1 MRNLIILSFVFL
13 TLNSFSQNDAKGKVF
28 STIFWNFNSDF
39 TKDASKKNAFELKRV
54 YLGYDY
60 NIDDKL
66 SAKITF
72 DIGKN
77 TSGSSYTAFLKTAQ
91 IDWSLQKNTKIS
103 FGMIG
108 GKQFKYQEKIWG
120 YRYVYKTFQD
130 EHKFGSSADLGVNGE
145 FKLSNNLTFNAFILN
160 GEGYKN
166 IQDDDGYMKVGGN
179 LIYEFKNGLSAKL
192 YYDSEPGD
200 DNFNVTNVGYFVGYK
215 KNKSRFG
222 FEYNKIN
229 NAESYKNPSLDSNL
243 SGYSFY
249 GSQKLGDK
257 DEVYLRYDKLES
269 NTLAGNSSPW
279 NLDKD
284 GALLIFGYQ
293 TKVRN
298 GFKLSF
304 NYRNYNYSNDSKNNK
319 SMFFINAEIKI

>member
-1 MRNLIILSFVFL
+1 MKNLIVFSFVFL
-13 TLNSFSQNDAKGKVF
+13 TLNSFGQDDTKGKVF

-39 TKDASKKNAFELKRV
+39 TKNASMKNAFEIKRV
-54 YLGYDY
+54 YLGYNY
-60 NIDDKL
+60 NLDDKL

-72 DIGKN
+72 DVGKN
-77 TSGSSYTAFLKTAQ
+77 SSGSSYTAFLKTAQ
-91 IDWSLQKNTKIS
+91 IDWKLEKNVKLS

-108 GKQFKYQEKIWG
+108 NKQFKFQEKIWG

-130 EHKFGSSADLGVNGE
+130 ENKFGSSADIGVNAE

-166 IQDDDGYMKVGGN
+166 LQDDDGYMKIGGN
-179 LIYEFKNGLSAKL
+179 LIYEFSNGLSAKL

-200 DNFNVTNVGYFVGYK
+200 ENFNVTNVGYFIGYSI
-215 KNKSRFG
+215 NKSRIG
-222 FEYNKIN
+222 IEYNKIN
-229 NAESYKNPSLDSNL
+229 NAESYNNPSLDSNL

-249 GSQKLGDK
+249 GSQKVGEK
-257 DEVYLRYDKLES
+257 GEIYARYDNLES
-269 NTLAGNSSPW
+269 NTLIGNSAPW
-279 NLDKD
+279 NFDKD
-284 GALLIFGYQ
+284 GKLLIFGYQ
-293 TKVRN
+293 TKIRD

-304 NYRNYNYSNDSKNNK
+304 NYRNYKYLDNSKNNK